1 MWHGWLI
8 TQRYI
13 MKSLTHD
20 ILSVTLNE
28 RKKQPSCNL
37 TYVLAYRFRLFLFIF
52 NFGMRSHVCIFWLW
66 TLCSVKPILWFP
78 LIWSPN
84 TITTIAVNTAVFF
97 KLCAMDNKMK
107 HNNWYSII
115 FWYSSFYYLIYT
127 TYNRR
132 FNIKLFSWVNH
143 YIHLIKYKQIFN
155 DKYPFLLPIRC
166 QT

>member
-1 MWHGWLI
+1 
-8 TQRYI
+8 
-13 MKSLTHD
+13 
-20 ILSVTLNE
+20 
-28 RKKQPSCNL
+28 
-37 TYVLAYRFRLFLFIF
+37 
-52 NFGMRSHVCIFWLW
+52 
-66 TLCSVKPILWFP
+66 
-78 LIWSPN
+78 
-84 TITTIAVNTAVFF
+84 
-97 KLCAMDNKMK
+97 MDNKMK

-166 QT
+166 QI